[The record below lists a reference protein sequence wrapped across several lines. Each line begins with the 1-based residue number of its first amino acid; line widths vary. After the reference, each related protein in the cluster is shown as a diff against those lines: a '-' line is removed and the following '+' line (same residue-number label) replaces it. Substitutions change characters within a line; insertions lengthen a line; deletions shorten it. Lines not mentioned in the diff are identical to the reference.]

1 MDESAAGRLT
11 VGATALVAR
20 VEVVRAAA
28 VRAAAV
34 RAAVVRAAAVRCHE
48 HQLHEGRE
56 RAKRERERELLGRGA
71 VAQQRV
77 GAAPPDLGSCGAQ
90 RRHLD
95 SCERACVTKREMRD
109 KGVKLPKNGGTA
121 DVIHIN
127 ASEHVHVTE
136 NNERQ
141 RLQKTAGTLLH
152 DWITNLV
159 TADITYYII
168 QRDL

>member
-56 RAKRERERELLGRGA
+56 RAKRERERGA

-90 RRHLD
+90 RRHLG
-95 SCERACVTKREMRD
+95 SCVRACVTKREMRD
-109 KGVKLPKNGGTA
+109 KDVKLPKNGGTA

-159 TADITYYII
+159 MADITYYII

>member
-20 VEVVRAAA
+20 VEVVR
-28 VRAAAV
+28 
-34 RAAVVRAAAVRCHE
+34 AVVRAAAVRCHE

-56 RAKRERERELLGRGA
+56 RAKRERERGA

-77 GAAPPDLGSCGAQ
+77 GEAPPDLGSCGAQ

-152 DWITNLV
+152 DWITSLV

-168 QRDL
+168 QRDV

>member
-20 VEVVRAAA
+20 VEVVR
-28 VRAAAV
+28 
-34 RAAVVRAAAVRCHE
+34 AVVRAAAVRCHE

-77 GAAPPDLGSCGAQ
+77 GEAPPDLGSCGAQ

-109 KGVKLPKNGGTA
+109 KDVKLPKNGGTA

-127 ASEHVHVTE
+127 ASEHVTE

-159 TADITYYII
+159 MADITYYII

>member
-20 VEVVRAAA
+20 VEVVRAA

-56 RAKRERERELLGRGA
+56 RAKRERERELLGRVA

-109 KGVKLPKNGGTA
+109 KGVKLPKM
-121 DVIHIN
+121 
-127 ASEHVHVTE
+127 
-136 NNERQ
+136 
-141 RLQKTAGTLLH
+141 AGP
-152 DWITNLV
+152 
-159 TADITYYII
+159 
-168 QRDL
+168 QM

>member
-28 VRAAAV
+28 
-34 RAAVVRAAAVRCHE
+34 VRAAAVRCHE

-127 ASEHVHVTE
+127 ASEHVTE

-168 QRDL
+168 QRDV

>member
-20 VEVVRAAA
+20 VEVVR
-28 VRAAAV
+28 
-34 RAAVVRAAAVRCHE
+34 AVVRAAAVRCHE

-56 RAKRERERELLGRGA
+56 RAKRERERGA

-90 RRHLD
+90 RRHLG
-95 SCERACVTKREMRD
+95 SCVRACVTKREMRD
-109 KGVKLPKNGGTA
+109 KDVKLPKNGGTA

-127 ASEHVHVTE
+127 ASEHVTE

-152 DWITNLV
+152 DWITSLV

-168 QRDL
+168 QRDV

>member
-56 RAKRERERELLGRGA
+56 RAKRERERGA

-90 RRHLD
+90 RRHLG
-95 SCERACVTKREMRD
+95 SCVRACVTKREMRD
-109 KGVKLPKNGGTA
+109 KDVKLPKNGGTA

-127 ASEHVHVTE
+127 ASEHVTE

-159 TADITYYII
+159 MADITYYII

>member
-1 MDESAAGRLT
+1 MQ
-11 VGATALVAR
+11 VQY
-20 VEVVRAAA
+20 VEPCFAQP
-28 VRAAAV
+28 AAV

-56 RAKRERERELLGRGA
+56 RAKRENSWAA
-71 VAQQRV
+71 VRWRSSALAQRHPTWARV
-77 GAAPPDLGSCGAQ
+77 GAQ

-121 DVIHIN
+121 DVIRIN
-127 ASEHVHVTE
+127 ASEHVTE

-168 QRDL
+168 QRDV

>member
-20 VEVVRAAA
+20 VEVVRAA

-56 RAKRERERELLGRGA
+56 RAKRENSWAA
-71 VAQQRV
+71 VRWRSSALAQRHPTWARV
-77 GAAPPDLGSCGAQ
+77 GAQ

-159 TADITYYII
+159 MADITYYII

>member
-56 RAKRERERELLGRGA
+56 RAKHERERELLGRVA

-77 GAAPPDLGSCGAQ
+77 GAALPDLGSCGAQ
-90 RRHLD
+90 RRHLG
-95 SCERACVTKREMRD
+95 SCERACVTNGEMRD
-109 KGVKLPKNGGTA
+109 SERAVPFLRSVSRGAPLRSRVLEA
-121 DVIHIN
+121 
-127 ASEHVHVTE
+127 ASAICATE
-136 NNERQ
+136 CGWCICC
-141 RLQKTAGTLLH
+141 ACFCCS
-152 DWITNLV
+152 
-159 TADITYYII
+159 
-168 QRDL
+168 

>member
-1 MDESAAGRLT
+1 MSTSCTKGERGRN
-11 VGATALVAR
+11 AR
-20 VEVVRAAA
+20 ENENSWAA
-28 VRAAAV
+28 VRWRSSA
-34 RAAVVRAAAVRCHE
+34 
-48 HQLHEGRE
+48 L
-56 RAKRERERELLGRGA
+56 
-71 VAQQRV
+71 AQRHPTWARV
-77 GAAPPDLGSCGAQ
+77 GAQ

-141 RLQKTAGTLLH
+141 RLQKR
-152 DWITNLV
+152 LV
-159 TADITYYII
+159 RYYTTGL
-168 QRDL
+168 RTW

>member
-20 VEVVRAAA
+20 VEVVRA
-28 VRAAAV
+28 
-34 RAAVVRAAAVRCHE
+34 VVRAAAVRCHE

-56 RAKRERERELLGRGA
+56 RAKHERERELLGRVA

-90 RRHLD
+90 RRHLG

-127 ASEHVHVTE
+127 ASEHVTE

-159 TADITYYII
+159 MADITYYII